1 MYFLFTFLFYI
12 ILRRK
17 LHSPRFLFLLF
28 LGAVLL
34 GALAPLMSLLLGGW
48 ISVLL
53 LLSGAVALTCLFIY
67 KSKQE
72 NEYEEEEIETK
83 LLSSVI
89 ENAYTNT
96 TTEEKKE
103 SDEANN
109 QENVDL
115 LITELLAKQQ
125 PSTDQAAIEK
135 EKDTVEH
142 SIGAANREQE
152 ERLTLDDFF
161 KEEKASHSSEQEEKN
176 HLIVEAYNLKDN
188 EDRDSSVE
196 EDVLVFGPDKP
207 EFESMEQDD
216 TREIKE
222 EEMVFL
228 PENRN
233 LLSDTEE
240 EMPVYTFD
248 KEEEEGVYTVPDE
261 AIFLLDD
268 EKEVQIQLDK
278 DGTEEYYI
286 NLQDVMQ
293 EEIGD
298 IEEKT
303 VEEADTAE
311 TLTPDTNAD
320 KEIDDFTFTF
330 ETEQKADTTPLSD
343 SLQEKM
349 AEDMPK
355 EIVKE
360 DEDIIPAEQYKE
372 LIESKHFQE
381 GFIEED
387 ALSLKENNE
396 ENKSRESYKEDV
408 SISDVKVNGKT
419 EAPQEAPLF
428 IEEKMP
434 LENERQQETF
444 GREEMKKVQE
454 CFAAASAAI
463 ENQNYEDALI
473 GLKEALSYSIP
484 FPARLMIAEEYV
496 NVLKE
501 MGLYKH
507 SLEELNKLLSYL
519 DITSEKDEQY
529 ERFRIEIVRHIKYI
543 ENITDLLRAEGKP
556 NLPWSL
562 IPSPIKADA
571 EQELNA

>member
-1 MYFLFTFLFYI
+1 
-12 ILRRK
+12 
-17 LHSPRFLFLLF
+17 
-28 LGAVLL
+28 
-34 GALAPLMSLLLGGW
+34 
-48 ISVLL
+48 
-53 LLSGAVALTCLFIY
+53 
-67 KSKQE
+67 
-72 NEYEEEEIETK
+72 
-83 LLSSVI
+83 
-89 ENAYTNT
+89 
-96 TTEEKKE
+96 
-103 SDEANN
+103 
-109 QENVDL
+109 
-115 LITELLAKQQ
+115 
-125 PSTDQAAIEK
+125 
-135 EKDTVEH
+135 
-142 SIGAANREQE
+142 
-152 ERLTLDDFF
+152 
-161 KEEKASHSSEQEEKN
+161 
-176 HLIVEAYNLKDN
+176 
-188 EDRDSSVE
+188 
-196 EDVLVFGPDKP
+196 
-207 EFESMEQDD
+207 
-216 TREIKE
+216 
-222 EEMVFL
+222 MVFL

-268 EKEVQIQLDK
+268 EKEVQVQLDK

-330 ETEQKADTTPLSD
+330 ETEQKADTTPLSH